1 MVLEFKGGVRIM
13 SKEKQNLNNDAFANL
28 NIQEGM
34 VCGPDGCSL
43 ADHYEWAKK
52 AKENKKEA

>member
-1 MVLEFKGGVRIM
+1 M
-13 SKEKQNLNNDAFANL
+13 SEEKQNLNKDAFANL

>member
-1 MVLEFKGGVRIM
+1 M
-13 SKEKQNLNNDAFANL
+13 SEEKKNFNKDACANL

-34 VCGPDGCSL
+34 VCGPEGCNL

-52 AKENKKEA
+52 AKDNKKEA

>member
-1 MVLEFKGGVRIM
+1 M
-13 SKEKQNLNNDAFANL
+13 SNEKKILDENTFENL

-43 ADHYEWAKK
+43 ADHFDWAKK
-52 AKENKKEA
+52 TKETKN